1 MFHGDFSEEEID
13 IVSIFY
19 GVKKVWF
26 WKEIENKP
34 LIKDDSITV
43 RPQLPALLH
52 NYTWSTIV
60 RSPDMGVF
68 KLQEPESFKSAN
80 GLQKKKKKGL
90 QGTELQ
96 QRSLFEQIY
105 SLTYLT
111 REENLI
117 LRIFKKTL
125 DFQNLMSKMTL

>member
-13 IVSIFY
+13 VVSIFY

-34 LIKDDSITV
+34 LIKDDSISV

-80 GLQKKKKKGL
+80 GLQKKKEKKKGL
-90 QGTELQ
+90 RGTELQ
-96 QRSLFEQIY
+96 QRSLFQQIY

-111 REENLI
+111 REEFSYWE
-117 LRIFKKTL
+117 FKKKPL
-125 DFQNLMSKMTL
+125 IFRI